1 VLSELATLRGCLKLG
16 ISVQPISEREKIGGA
31 PVNCSVLIPQ
41 PLQEGAV
48 KATKTLARG
57 RLLLPLPA
65 QSSPAVDEQIL
76 DGFSK
81 VHVFFIFPLGQF
93 IFFFFF
99 FA

>member
-1 VLSELATLRGCLKLG
+1 V
-16 ISVQPISEREKIGGA
+16 A

-48 KATKTLARG
+48 NATKTLARG

-93 IFFFFF
+93 IFFFFSSPRDGLCSRF
-99 FA
+99 WCSVGESVVLAL

>member
-1 VLSELATLRGCLKLG
+1 V
-16 ISVQPISEREKIGGA
+16 A

-65 QSSPAVDEQIL
+65 QSSPVVDEQIL

-81 VHVFFIFPLGQF
+81 GLF
-93 IFFFFF
+93 
-99 FA
+99 